1 MLPDRPKGPML
12 ERRAPPPD
20 EVEPISP
27 QAADAILREALAPY
41 VAQGWH
47 VMDQGPYAAR
57 LTRQDRNLDLRV
69 DLLGQVEARE
79 SGLTPLQ
86 ESGRLVA
93 WMVLLAM
100 LMVALALAAALG
112 VF

>member
-1 MLPDRPKGPML
+1 MLPDRPKGPL
-12 ERRAPPPD
+12 LDRRATPEP
-20 EVEPISP
+20 EVEPIAP

-47 VMDQGPYAAR
+47 VMDQGPYSAR
-57 LTRQDRNLDLRV
+57 LTREKRNLDLRV
-69 DLLGQVEARE
+69 DLLGQVETRE

-100 LMVALALAAALG
+100 LLVALSLAAALG
-112 VF
+112 VL